1 MVEGEKR
8 SYLKY
13 VTSKKGKNREKE
25 EDGMLFSY
33 NQLQEVKTFIVFPL
47 LIFSIECLC

>member
-25 EDGMLFSY
+25 EDGNVAYIQSAA
-33 NQLQEVKTFIVFPL
+33 KSKDIHCC
-47 LIFSIECLC
+47 SIIDIQY